1 MKKII
6 YILLFCVFPFLIY
19 AQVEDA
25 TEHNSRF
32 TAPKF
37 YQDFL
42 NFYSGKDSTT
52 RLDVFVQ
59 VPYNSLQFVKTGSEF
74 TSNFSITVS
83 VFDEDKEHL
92 VVEKTWSDKLEAADF
107 NQTVSKE
114 SFNLSMKSFYL
125 KPGKYS
131 IRTALND
138 KESRNEYP
146 IERKVNVK
154 DFSSQPAVSD
164 IMLISK
170 RSVVDGK
177 NNIVPNIMRNV
188 ATQKDGLPVFF
199 EIYSD
204 SSIPVSVE
212 YQISSKKGEYIFDS
226 TESRN
231 IDSGR
236 TQVFHTIRDS
246 SFSLGYY
253 NLKILLKDKND
264 EVIATTDKGFFSRWA
279 GVPITITDLDK
290 AIDQLIYIGTSSD
303 IDYIEEA
310 KTKEEKMKRYM
321 AFWKKKDPTP
331 TTEENEIFD
340 EYYRRI
346 AYANEHFSH
355 YIDGWR
361 TDRGMVFILLGP
373 PNNVDRHPFDLDSKP
388 YEVWEYYNLN
398 RRLIFVDETGFGDFR
413 LVTPLTGDLYRF
425 RR

>member
-6 YILLFCVFPFLIY
+6 YLFICFLFPLMIY

-25 TEHNSRF
+25 TEQNSRF

-52 RLDVFVQ
+52 RLDIFIQ
-59 VPYNSLQFVKTGSEF
+59 VPYNTLQFVKSGEKF
-74 TSNFSITVS
+74 ISNFSLTVS

-92 VVEKTWSDKLEAADF
+92 VAEKTWSDKLEAADF

-114 SFNLSMKSFYL
+114 NFNLSMKSFYL

-146 IERKVNVK
+146 IERLVNVK
-154 DFSSQPAVSD
+154 DLFAPLAVSD

-170 RSVVDGK
+170 RTVVDGK
-177 NNIVPNIMRNV
+177 NKIVPDVKRNV
-188 ATQKDGLPVFF
+188 ATQKDGLPLFY
-199 EIYSD
+199 EIYSG
-204 SSIPVSVE
+204 SAKRVSVE
-212 YQISSKKGEYIFDS
+212 YKIASSKGEDIYDS
-226 TESRN
+226 TETRSV
-231 IDSGR
+231 DSGR
-236 TQVFHTIRDS
+236 TQIFYTIKDS

-253 NLKILLKDKND
+253 NLKIIIKDKND
-264 EVIATTDKGFFSRWA
+264 DEIASSDKHFFSRWA
-279 GVPITITDLDK
+279 GVPTTITDLDK
-290 AIDQLIYIGTSSD
+290 AIDQLIYIATSSD
-303 IDYIEEA
+303 IDYIEDA
-310 KTKEEKMKRYM
+310 KTKDQKMKRYM
-321 AFWKKKDPTP
+321 EFWKKKDPTP
-331 TTEENEIFD
+331 NTEENEIFD

-355 YIDGWR
+355 YIEGWR

-388 YEVWEYYNLN
+388 YEVWEYYDLN
-398 RRLIFVDETGFGDFR
+398 RSLIFVDETGFGDFR
-413 LVTPLTGDLYRF
+413 LITPLTGDLYRF

>member
-1 MKKII
+1 MKSFL
-6 YILLFCVFPFLIY
+6 YIFILCIFPFLIY

-25 TEHNSRF
+25 TEQNSRF

-42 NFYSGKDSTT
+42 DFHSGKDSTT
-52 RLDVFVQ
+52 RLDIFVQ
-59 VPYNSLQFVKTGSEF
+59 VPYNTLQFIKSGGMFV
-74 TSNFSITVS
+74 SNFSITVS

-92 VVEKTWSDKLEAADF
+92 IAEKTWSDKLEAADF

-114 SFNLSMKSFYL
+114 NYNLSMKSFYL

-131 IRTALND
+131 IRTALSD
-138 KESRNEYP
+138 KESRNEFP
-146 IERKVNVK
+146 VERIVNVR
-154 DFSSQPAVSD
+154 DLTAPLAVSD
-164 IMLISK
+164 IMLISN

-177 NNIVPNIMRNV
+177 NKIVPDVKRNV
-188 ATQKDGLPVFF
+188 ATQKDGLPLFY

-204 SSIPVSVE
+204 SSMPVSIE
-212 YQISSKKGEYIFDS
+212 YKISSSKGENIFDS
-226 TESRN
+226 TESRTVN
-231 IDSGR
+231 AGR
-236 TQVFHTIRDS
+236 TQIFHTIRDS

-253 NLKILLKDKND
+253 NLKILLKNNND
-264 EVIATTDKGFFSRWA
+264 DVIASSSKSFFSRWA
-279 GVPITITDLDK
+279 GVPTTVTDLDK

-321 AFWKKKDPTP
+321 EFWKKKDPTP
-331 TTEENEIFD
+331 NTEENEVFD

-355 YIDGWR
+355 YIEGWR

-388 YEVWEYYNLN
+388 YEVWEYYDLN
-398 RRLIFVDETGFGDFR
+398 RSLIFVDETGFGDYR
-413 LVTPLTGDLYRF
+413 LITPLTGDLYRF